1 MSIYKIPI
9 EIAFLIFPFL
19 AFLFTVPYLIYQYR
33 KYGSI
38 PILRSI
44 IIYSFIL
51 YLLCAYFLVI
61 LPLPDMDAV
70 KNLTTPTMQLIP
82 FQFIKDIIDVVG
94 VNFHN
99 VSSHLEIITT
109 QVFYVAA
116 FNIIL
121 TLPFGIYLRYYF
133 ECKWYKVLLYGFFLS
148 LFFELTQLSGLYGI
162 YPRPYRLFD
171 VDDLILNTM
180 GTFIG
185 YLITPIIAWIL
196 PSRKKLDEKSFEKGK
211 KVTIFRRALGFC
223 IDFFFFIIIALGT
236 ELATYNTGLS
246 KYAILISIIIC
257 YILVP
262 LFTNGKTFGKMILKL
277 QVITKATSNTPRLK
291 IIFRY
296 ILGYLLF
303 YYQFVIINILKQIPT
318 DRFTLVVNG
327 GIILLKAYFLLNIIS
342 ILISL
347 VKKKK
352 EFLYEKISKTKNI
365 STIEYEPANENK
377 KPEIKKQEEE
387 NDVRTKK
394 DNKELQNG

>member
-1 MSIYKIPI
+1 MSVYKIPI
-9 EIAFLIFPFL
+9 EVAFLIFPLL
-19 AFLFTVPYLIYQYR
+19 AFLFTIPYLIYQYR

-61 LPLPDMDAV
+61 LPLPDIDTV
-70 KNLTTPTMQLIP
+70 KNLTTPTTQLIP
-82 FQFIKDIIDVVG
+82 FQFVKDIINVIDI
-94 VNFHN
+94 NFN
-99 VSSHLEIITT
+99 SISSYPEVINT
-109 QVFYVAA
+109 QVFYVAV

-121 TLPFGIYLRYYF
+121 TIPFGIYLRYYF
-133 ECKWYKVLLYGFFLS
+133 ECRWYKILLYGFFLS

-180 GTFIG
+180 GAFIG
-185 YLITPIIAWIL
+185 YLITPVIVCFL
-196 PSRKKLDEKSFEKGK
+196 PSRKKLDEKSFENGK
-211 KVTIFRRALGFC
+211 KVTLFRRALGFC
-223 IDFFFFIIIALGT
+223 IDFFFFIIIVVGT
-236 ELATYNTGLS
+236 KIATYNTDFS
-246 KYAILISIIIC
+246 KYATLISVIIC
-257 YILVP
+257 YILTP

-277 QVITKATSNTPRLK
+277 QATAKVASNASRLK
-291 IIFRY
+291 VIARY

-303 YYQFVIINILKQIPT
+303 YYQFVIINILEQIPKG
-318 DRFTLVVNG
+318 RFTPIVNSS
-327 GIILLKAYFLLNIIS
+327 IILLKVYFLLNIIS

-352 EFLYEKISKTKNI
+352 EFLYEKISKTEI
-365 STIEYEPANENK
+365 VSTIEYEPTIESEK
-377 KPEIKKQEEE
+377 TEIKKQEEE

-394 DNKELQNG
+394 DNEKL

>member
-1 MSIYKIPI
+1 MTIYKIPI
-9 EIAFLIFPFL
+9 EIAFFIFPFL

-61 LPLPDMDAV
+61 LPLPDMDTV

-82 FQFIKDIIDVVG
+82 FQFIKDIIDVVE

-121 TLPFGIYLRYYF
+121 TIPFGIYLRYYF

-185 YLITPIIAWIL
+185 YLITPILAWVL

-211 KVTIFRRALGFC
+211 KVTIVRRALGFS
-223 IDFFFFIIIALGT
+223 IDFFFFIIITLGT
-236 ELATYNTGLS
+236 QLATYNAEIS
-246 KYAILISIIIC
+246 KYAILISMIIC

-277 QVITKATSNTPRLK
+277 QVIAKATSNTPRLK

-303 YYQFVIINILKQIPT
+303 YYQFAIINILEQIPT
-318 DRFTLVVNG
+318 DRFTQVVNG
-327 GIILLKAYFLLNIIS
+327 CIILLKAYFLLNITS

-347 VKKKK
+347 VKNKK
-352 EFLYEKISKTKNI
+352 EFLYEKISKTENI
-365 STIEYEPANENK
+365 STIEYEPTNKNEK
-377 KPEIKKQEEE
+377 TEIKKQEEE
-387 NDVRTKK
+387 NDVRTKE
-394 DNKELQNG
+394 DNEELQNW

>member
-1 MSIYKIPI
+1 MSVYKIPI
-9 EIAFLIFPFL
+9 EVAFLIFPLL
-19 AFLFTVPYLIYQYR
+19 AFLFTIPYLIYQYR

-61 LPLPDMDAV
+61 LPLPDIDTV
-70 KNLTTPTMQLIP
+70 KNLTTPTTQLIP
-82 FQFIKDIIDVVG
+82 FQFVKDIINVIDI
-94 VNFHN
+94 NFN
-99 VSSHLEIITT
+99 SISSYLEVINT

-121 TLPFGIYLRYYF
+121 TIPFGIYLRYYF
-133 ECKWYKVLLYGFFLS
+133 ECRWYKILLYGFFLS

-180 GTFIG
+180 GAFIG
-185 YLITPIIAWIL
+185 YLITPVIVCFL
-196 PSRKKLDEKSFEKGK
+196 PSRKKLDEKSFENGK
-211 KVTIFRRALGFC
+211 KVTLFRRALDFC
-223 IDFFFFIIIALGT
+223 IDFFFFIIIVVGT
-236 ELATYNTGLS
+236 KIATYNTDFS
-246 KYAILISIIIC
+246 KYATLISVIIC
-257 YILVP
+257 YNLTP

-277 QVITKATSNTPRLK
+277 QATAKVASNTSRLK
-291 IIFRY
+291 VIARY

-303 YYQFVIINILKQIPT
+303 YYQFVIINILEQIPKG
-318 DRFTLVVNG
+318 RFTPIVNSS
-327 GIILLKAYFLLNIIS
+327 IILLKVYFLLNIIS

-352 EFLYEKISKTKNI
+352 EFLYEKISKTEI
-365 STIEYEPANENK
+365 VSTIEYEPTIESEK
-377 KPEIKKQEEE
+377 TEIKKQEEE

-394 DNKELQNG
+394 DNEKL

>member
-1 MSIYKIPI
+1 MSVYKIPI
-9 EIAFLIFPFL
+9 EVAFLIFPLL
-19 AFLFTVPYLIYQYR
+19 AFLFTIPYLIYQYR

-61 LPLPDMDAV
+61 LPLPDIDTV
-70 KNLTTPTMQLIP
+70 KNLTTPTTQLIP
-82 FQFIKDIIDVVG
+82 FQFVKDIINVIDI
-94 VNFHN
+94 NFN
-99 VSSHLEIITT
+99 SISSYPEVINT
-109 QVFYVAA
+109 QVFYVAV

-121 TLPFGIYLRYYF
+121 TIPFGIYLRYYF
-133 ECKWYKVLLYGFFLS
+133 ECRWYKILLYGFFLS

-180 GTFIG
+180 GAFIG
-185 YLITPIIAWIL
+185 YLITPVIVCFL
-196 PSRKKLDEKSFEKGK
+196 PSRKKLDEKSFENGK
-211 KVTIFRRALGFC
+211 KVTLFRRALGFC
-223 IDFFFFIIIALGT
+223 IDFFFFIIIVVGT
-236 ELATYNTGLS
+236 KIATYNTDFS
-246 KYAILISIIIC
+246 KYATLISFIIC
-257 YILVP
+257 YILTP

-277 QVITKATSNTPRLK
+277 QATAKVASNTSRLK
-291 IIFRY
+291 VIARY

-303 YYQFVIINILKQIPT
+303 YYQFVIINILEQIPKG
-318 DRFTLVVNG
+318 RFTPIVNSS
-327 GIILLKAYFLLNIIS
+327 IILLKVYFLLNIIS

-352 EFLYEKISKTKNI
+352 EFLYEKISKTEI
-365 STIEYEPANENK
+365 VSTIEYEPTIESEK
-377 KPEIKKQEEE
+377 TEIKKQEEE

-394 DNKELQNG
+394 DNEKL

>member
-1 MSIYKIPI
+1 MSVYKIPI
-9 EIAFLIFPFL
+9 EVAFLIFPLL
-19 AFLFTVPYLIYQYR
+19 AFLFTIPYLIYQYR

-61 LPLPDMDAV
+61 LPLPDIDTV
-70 KNLTTPTMQLIP
+70 KNLTTPTTQLIP
-82 FQFIKDIIDVVG
+82 FQFVKDIINVIDI
-94 VNFHN
+94 NFN
-99 VSSHLEIITT
+99 SISSYPEVINT
-109 QVFYVAA
+109 QVFYVAV

-121 TLPFGIYLRYYF
+121 TIPFGIYLRYYF
-133 ECKWYKVLLYGFFLS
+133 ECRWYKILLYGFFLS

-180 GTFIG
+180 GAFIG
-185 YLITPIIAWIL
+185 YLITPVIVCFL
-196 PSRKKLDEKSFEKGK
+196 PSRKKLDEKSFENGK
-211 KVTIFRRALGFC
+211 KVTLFRRALGFC
-223 IDFFFFIIIALGT
+223 IDFFFFIIIVVGT
-236 ELATYNTGLS
+236 KIATYNTDFS
-246 KYAILISIIIC
+246 KYATLISVIIC
-257 YILVP
+257 YILTP

-277 QVITKATSNTPRLK
+277 QATAKVASNTSRLK
-291 IIFRY
+291 VIARY

-303 YYQFVIINILKQIPT
+303 YYQFVIINILEQIPKG
-318 DRFTLVVNG
+318 RFTPIVNSS
-327 GIILLKAYFLLNIIS
+327 IILLKVYFLLNIIS

-352 EFLYEKISKTKNI
+352 EFLYEKISKTEI
-365 STIEYEPANENK
+365 VSTIEYEPTIESEK
-377 KPEIKKQEEE
+377 TEIKKQEEE

-394 DNKELQNG
+394 DNEKL